1 MKVEIENRIENLRRK
16 ILTFRKANTS
26 KNPKV
31 YRYPSEIKLEAI
43 ALIND
48 GVPLAVLSRAIEI
61 KGWRISEWIKWGSQA
76 EKERRP
82 AFKELKISKPKIV
95 NSEHEARIVTAN
107 GISIFIPLSSL
118 TAQLI
123 ASIGGLNA

>member
-26 KNPKV
+26 QNPRFH
-31 YRYPSEIKLEAI
+31 RYPSEIKLEAI
-43 ALIND
+43 ALINC
-48 GVPLAVLSRAIEI
+48 GVPVAVLSRAIAI
-61 KGWRISEWIKWGSQA
+61 KGWRISEWVKGSSRL
-76 EKERRP
+76 EKDSKP
-82 AFKELKISKPKIV
+82 AFKELKISEPKII
-95 NSEHEARIVTAN
+95 NPEHEARIVTAN

-123 ASIGGLNA
+123 ASIGGLNV